1 MKVETRVPLRLGKP
15 LTLIPFVFHGP
26 RHSLPDVD
34 KLPLADIIAVNLD
47 HYRLDADYKHGL
59 HFTALPTAWVSGFDK
74 GSELRIGSSTAWV
87 AESQGATAG
96 FLEFT
101 GQGLTT
107 FERAMDRDER
117 LMAVLGTRTLE
128 AQKRVGE
135 TAEAIELRQSGE
147 TSVLTTISLSV
158 GDSLTHVLRW
168 VFWWNSTE
176 ESPEDIGED
185 VVLVKLNEDFSTKGM
200 ASDELTAV
208 VAAWQ
213 AGAISRETMFELFRT
228 GEVLPAG
235 RTDEEEARLT
245 QKQKAESASRTGVQ
259 AKTEMNRRGAEAQT
273 KPA

>member
-1 MKVETRVPLRLGKP
+1 
-15 LTLIPFVFHGP
+15 
-26 RHSLPDVD
+26 
-34 KLPLADIIAVNLD
+34 
-47 HYRLDADYKHGL
+47 
-59 HFTALPTAWVSGFDK
+59 
-74 GSELRIGSSTAWV
+74 
-87 AESQGATAG
+87 
-96 FLEFT
+96 
-101 GQGLTT
+101 
-107 FERAMDRDER
+107 
-117 LMAVLGTRTLE
+117 VLGTRTLE

-200 ASDELTAV
+200 ASDELTSV

-213 AGAISRETMFELFRT
+213 AGAISRETMFELFRK
-228 GEVLPAG
+228 GEVLPPG

-245 QKQKAESASRTGVQ
+245 AAMQNEKLKMQNAGVDDRLLTSA
-259 AKTEMNRRGAEAQT
+259 AT
-273 KPA
+273 KEGQ